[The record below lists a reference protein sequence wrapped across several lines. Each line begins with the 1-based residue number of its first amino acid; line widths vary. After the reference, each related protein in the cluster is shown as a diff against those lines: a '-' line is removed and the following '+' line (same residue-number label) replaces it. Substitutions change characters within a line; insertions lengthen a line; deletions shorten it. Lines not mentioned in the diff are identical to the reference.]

1 MSDKTYFSEK
11 LGLNFKVKNDK
22 NEKRRVV
29 FQDNV
34 NYNDYEMEKI
44 KDCNSI
50 QMKNIHNLKKIFGG
64 VVL

>member
-11 LGLNFKVKNDK
+11 LGLNFKVKIDNK
-22 NEKRRVV
+22 GNRRVV

-50 QMKNIHNLKKIFGG
+50 QMKNIHNIKKIFGG
-64 VVL
+64 VVI